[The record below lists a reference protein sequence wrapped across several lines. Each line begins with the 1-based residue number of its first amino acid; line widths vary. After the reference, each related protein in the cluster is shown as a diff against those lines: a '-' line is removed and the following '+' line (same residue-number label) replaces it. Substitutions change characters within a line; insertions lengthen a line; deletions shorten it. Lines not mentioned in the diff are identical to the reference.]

1 VRRGA
6 SLRSVARQF
15 HVSPTTVQRWVERAR
30 GQRLD
35 RADLSDHSST
45 PHGVANRVSPDLEDL
60 VLRIRRELRDH
71 SDLGE
76 FGAAAIRRELLNRG
90 LAVAPSLRTIG
101 RILER
106 RGVLDSRHRV
116 RRQAPPPGWYLPEVA
131 ARRAELDE
139 FDIVEGLVI
148 KGGPEVVVLNGT
160 SMHGGLIASWPRA
173 AITAAVTREALVE
186 HWRAVGL
193 PAYAQF
199 DNDTRFQGP
208 HQYPDTIGTV
218 IRLCLRL
225 GVVPV
230 FAVPHEMGIQAAI
243 ESLNGRWQAKVW
255 ARFQHQSLEALQAQS
270 AKYVLASRQR
280 AAARIEA
287 APPRRPFPTPW
298 RFKLKAAVK
307 GRMIYLRRTS
317 EQGKVTLL
325 GHTFE
330 VDPLWSHRLVRCEVD
345 IDAAM
350 IQFYALRR
358 REPDWQPLL
367 REVAYRLSQRYYQ

>member
-1 VRRGA
+1 
-6 SLRSVARQF
+6 VARQF
-15 HVSPTTVQRWVERAR
+15 PVSPTTVQRWVESAC

-35 RADLSDHSST
+35 RADLRDRLSA
-45 PHGVANRVSPDLEDL
+45 PHRVANRVRPDLEDL
-60 VLRIRRELRDH
+60 VLQIRRELRNH

-76 FGAAAIRRELLNRG
+76 FGAAAIRRELLQRG
-90 LAVAPSLRTIG
+90 LTAPPSLRTIG

-116 RRQAPPPGWYLPEVA
+116 RRQAPPVGWYLPEVA

-139 FDIVEGLVI
+139 FDVVAGLII
-148 KGGPEVVVLNGT
+148 KGGPEVVVLNGI
-160 SMHGGLIASWPRA
+160 SLHGGVIASWPRTA
-173 AITAAVTREALVE
+173 MTAALTRAALVE
-186 HWRAVGL
+186 QRRAVGL
-193 PAYAQF
+193 PASAPF
-199 DNDTRFQGP
+199 DHDTRVQGP
-208 HQYPDTIGTV
+208 HPYPDTIGTV
-218 IRLCLRL
+218 IRLCLSL
-225 GVVPV
+225 GVAPV

-243 ESLNGRWQAKVW
+243 ARLNGRWHARVR

-270 AKYVLASRQR
+270 ATYVLASRQR

-287 APPRRPFPTPW
+287 SPPRRPFPAQW
-298 RFKLKAAVK
+298 RLNLTAALR

-317 EQGKVTLL
+317 EQGSVTLL

-345 IDAAM
+345 IDAAV
-350 IQFYALRR
+350 IRFYALRR

-367 REVAYRLSQRYYQ
+367 REVAYRLSQRYYP